1 MTHETRKSEAL
12 FEVASQY
19 LVAGVSG
26 SARMNAAIGR
36 PLYLTHGDGCRLT
49 DVDGCTYLDYNL
61 SHGATFLGHNHPGI
75 RTAIQQ
81 ALDMGVICAYET
93 EHHSRLA
100 EKICGVIPCAEQVRF
115 ANSGTESTLA
125 AIRLARAA
133 TGRQKILKFE
143 GHFHGLHDYVV
154 WNAHGPTRDQFPT
167 YPYVPLEVESA
178 GIPPQIAQFVIVVPW
193 NDPDA
198 FRQAM
203 REHGSELAA
212 VICEPVNYNS
222 GCIPPQ
228 PGMLELIREE
238 STKHGAVLIFDEV
251 LSSFRMAVG
260 GAQEYYHVTPDVCT
274 LAKAVANGLPL
285 AVIAGKREF
294 MKMFS
299 PEGPAAHSGTYSGHL
314 FAVLAGLVSLGEITA
329 PGFYDRIFSNAQR
342 LYDGLTRL
350 FDSHGVPA
358 RVQGLGAR
366 FGIYFGV
373 THEVKNYQDA
383 ARIDGELGYRF
394 IRACFERGVYFHNYG
409 KLALGHHGFSA
420 AHSPADIDETLNRVE
435 SALGSLKSC

>member
-61 SHGATFLGHNHPGI
+61 SHGASFLGHNHPGI

-93 EHHSRLA
+93 EYHSRLA
-100 EKICGVIPCAEQVRF
+100 ETICRVIPCAEQVRF

-329 PGFYDRIFSNAQR
+329 PGFYDRIFSSAQR

>member
-1 MTHETRKSEAL
+1 MIAPQFTSADAL
-12 FEVASQY
+12 WEFAQSY
-19 LVAGVSG
+19 MPAGVGAGGRFNG
-26 SARMNAAIGR
+26 SLGR
-36 PLYLTHGDGCRLT
+36 PMFFVRGDGARLHG
-49 DVDGCTYLDYNL
+49 VDGREYLDFNL
-61 SHGATFLGHNHPGI
+61 SHGATILGYNHPATRRGI
-75 RTAIQQ
+75 EQ
-81 ALDMGVICAYET
+81 ALEMGVLAACET
-93 EHHSRLA
+93 EYVARLA
-100 EKICGVIPCAEQVRF
+100 QRICEIIPCAEMVRF
-115 ANSGTESTLA
+115 ATSGMEATAL

-133 TGRQKILKFE
+133 TGREKIIKFE
-143 GHFHGLHDYVV
+143 GHFHGFHTDVMFNTSGLP
-154 WNAHGPTRDQFPT
+154 WSGPAPIPTRADSVGLPRAAG
-167 YPYVPLEVESA
+167 ESL
-178 GIPPQIAQFVIVVPW
+178 IVLPW
-193 NDPDA
+193 NDGAALDQA
-198 FRQAM
+198 FVR
-203 REHGSELAA
+203 HGDEIAA
-212 VICEPVNYNS
+212 VICEPINYNS
-222 GCIPPQ
+222 GCIPA
-228 PGMLELIREE
+228 EREFLATLRALTERHE
-238 STKHGAVLIFDEV
+238 SILIFDEV

-314 FAVLAGLVSLGEITA
+314 FAVLASLVSLGEIAA

-420 AHSPADIDETLNRVE
+420 AHTPADIDETQNRVE
-435 SALGSLKSC
+435 SALGSLKGC